1 MMRENDSEKK
11 QKEGRKKREKRGRE
25 TGKEISATVIPVA
38 TTDQNVAVRLGFG
51 ATSLL
56 ENDRASPPKSPCQTS
71 LDWNARITR

>member
-1 MMRENDSEKK
+1 MRENDSEKK
-11 QKEGRKKREKRGRE
+11 AEGRKKREKRERE

-71 LDWNARITR
+71 LDWNR

>member
-11 QKEGRKKREKRGRE
+11 QKVEKRGRRE
-25 TGKEISATVIPVA
+25 RERDTGKEISATVIPVA

-56 ENDRASPPKSPCQTS
+56 ENDRASPPKSLCQTS